1 MKGGDKMLSE
11 IKAVLE
17 ILNAIPSLSKFIPD
31 NSEEKFTR
39 EKRMTVLRAYLAEVQ
54 HNEEI
59 LKTIEESCSK
69 ENCFGK
75 IRTLA
80 SLLENSV
87 GMLILYGSDNGED
100 KDIKN
105 ISKIVLQQEKTKAEE
120 LPDADDDEKYVYAK
134 TLEQAIKFCVLRIDV
149 LKTLSKVT
157 VEEESYFKN
166 INITARLNNIKKYSH
181 QIRKALELNLDNY
194 SDEVIL

>member
-1 MKGGDKMLSE
+1 MLAE
-11 IKAVLE
+11 IKTSLE

-31 NSEEKFTR
+31 NTKEKLAG

-59 LKTIEESCSK
+59 LKTVEQNCSK
-69 ENCFGK
+69 ESTFGK

-87 GMLILYGSDNGED
+87 GMLILYGSDNGEI

-105 ISKIVLQQEKTKAEE
+105 ISEIDLQQEKTKAEE
-120 LPDADDDEKYVYAK
+120 KSDTDDDEKFEEAK

-157 VEEESYFKN
+157 VEEERYFKN
-166 INITARLNNIKKYSH
+166 INITARLNHIKEYSH
-181 QIRKALELNLDNY
+181 QIRKALEMNLDNY
-194 SDEVIL
+194 SDEAIL